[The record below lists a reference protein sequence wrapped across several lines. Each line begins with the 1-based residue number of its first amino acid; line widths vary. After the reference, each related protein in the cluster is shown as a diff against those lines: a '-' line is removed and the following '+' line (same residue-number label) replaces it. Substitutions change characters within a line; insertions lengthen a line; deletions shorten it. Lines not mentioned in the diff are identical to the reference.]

1 MPDEINIQNKNK
13 YGEVI
18 TPPILINEILDN
30 LPKTVWHNPDLSWL
44 DPCAGTG
51 NFFIL
56 VYQRLM
62 KGLTKKIPNIKT
74 RQTHI
79 ITKMLYMVEL
89 NPKNISSLKTEF
101 SKLAKNPNIIHADF
115 LQTTIYDSKKFD
127 IILANPPYQ
136 VEKTETYKGSQG
148 SAKILWD
155 KFILKSL
162 ELLAPDGY
170 MGYITP
176 ANWRRP
182 DHPLYKKMVQE
193 NTLEYLHIYGKAQGR
208 AIFGVDTRFDVYI
221 IHLLE
226 KGDTK
231 KKVLS
236 HNSMAK
242 SSYSNIKTK
251 IIDEKGK
258 THNILASKMPF
269 LPNYCYN
276 EINAILAKPGEKTLK
291 IIFSSS
297 LYDARKLCKK
307 KTAKCRYPVVHTMTK
322 KGLGLRYTM
331 KNSLFKDENTNTQFG
346 TPKVLLNF
354 NEKLYPYNDYKGEY
368 GMSQLTFGIPITTK
382 EHGNKIIKAL
392 ETPVFQEIIKATKWS
407 AFQTDYRMFSYF
419 KDDFYTIKLNPKM

>member
-1 MPDEINIQNKNK
+1 MDSNKNK
-13 YGEVI
+13 YGEVM
-18 TPPILINEILDN
+18 TPHILINELLDN
-30 LPKTVWHNPDLSWL
+30 LPKSVWSNPALSWL

-51 NFFIL
+51 NFFLL
-56 VYQRLM
+56 VYQRLIL
-62 KGLTKKIPNIKT
+62 GLAKKIPNINT
-74 RQTHI
+74 RKTHI
-79 ITKMLYMVEL
+79 AKMLYMIEL
-89 NPKNISSLKTEF
+89 NPKNIRRLKNEF
-101 SKLAKNPNIIHADF
+101 SKLINPGNIIHADF
-115 LQTTIYDSKKFD
+115 LQTTAFDSKKFD

-162 ELLAPDGY
+162 DLLAPDGY
-170 MGYITP
+170 MGFITP

-182 DHPLYKKMVQE
+182 NHPLYKKMVQE

-208 AIFGVDTRFDVYI
+208 AIFGVDTRFDIYI
-221 IHLLE
+221 IR
-226 KGDTK
+226 KQPSK
-231 KKVLS
+231 
-236 HNSMAK
+236 
-242 SSYSNIKTK
+242 IKTK

-258 THNILASKMPF
+258 THNILAQKWPF

-276 EINAILAKPGEKTLK
+276 EIKAILAKPGENSLN

-297 LYDARKLCKK
+297 LYDARKLCMK

-331 KNSLFKDENTNTQFG
+331 KNSLFKNENTKNDPNTQFG

-392 ETPVFQEIIKATKWS
+392 ETPAFQEIIKATKWS

-419 KDDFYTIKLNPKM
+419 TEGFYKDFL

>member
-1 MPDEINIQNKNK
+1 MNDNKNK
-13 YGEVI
+13 YGEVM
-18 TPPILINEILDN
+18 TPPILINEILDQ
-30 LPKTVWHNPDLSWL
+30 LPKSVWSNPDLSWL

-51 NFFIL
+51 KFFLL

-62 KGLTKKIPNIKT
+62 RGLAKKIPNINT
-74 RQTHI
+74 RKTHI
-79 ITKMLYMVEL
+79 SKMLYMVEL
-89 NPKNISSLKTEF
+89 NPKNIRSLKNDF
-101 SKLAKNPNIIHADF
+101 SKSIKPENIIHADF
-115 LQTTIYDSKKFD
+115 LQTNAFDSKKID

-162 ELLAPDGY
+162 DLLTPNGY
-170 MGYITP
+170 MGFITP

-182 DHPLYKKMVQE
+182 DHPLYKKMFQE
-193 NTLEYLHIYGKAQGR
+193 NTLEYLHIYGKAKGR
-208 AIFGVDTRFDVYI
+208 AIFGVDTRFDIYI
-221 IHLLE
+221 IR
-226 KGDTK
+226 KQP
-231 KKVLS
+231 
-236 HNSMAK
+236 
-242 SSYSNIKTK
+242 SNIKTK
-251 IIDEKGK
+251 IIDEKEK
-258 THNILASKMPF
+258 THNILAQKWPF

-276 EINAILAKPGEKTLK
+276 EIKSILAKPGEKTLD

-322 KGLGLRYTM
+322 RGLGLRYTM
-331 KNSLFKDENTNTQFG
+331 KNSLFQKGDTKEDTKNINTQFG

-368 GMSQLTFGIPITTK
+368 GMSQLTFGIPITSK

-392 ETPVFQEIIKATKWS
+392 ETPAFQEIIKATKWS

-419 KDDFYTIKLNPKM
+419 REGVYKDFL